1 MPIMAFQLQQE
12 LGEMWT
18 KAGLLEWAS
27 LHADAGA
34 AVDTTA
40 ILLL

>member
-12 LGEMWT
+12 LGEIWT

-27 LHADAGA
+27 WHADAGA
-34 AVDTTA
+34 AADTTA
-40 ILLL
+40 VMLL